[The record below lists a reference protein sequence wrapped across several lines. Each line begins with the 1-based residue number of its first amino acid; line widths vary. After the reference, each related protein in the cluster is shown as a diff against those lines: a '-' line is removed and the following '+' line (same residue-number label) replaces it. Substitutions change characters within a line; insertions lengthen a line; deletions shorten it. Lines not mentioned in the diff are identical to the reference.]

1 MVITVV
7 ATGFDSDYYRQ
18 KRAEEVVLAE
28 RENYRDEQPV
38 TSAIETEPTGKEEK
52 AEPKSSW
59 DETDKLKDDE
69 DDLDVPPSLRAR
81 LRSKK

>member
-1 MVITVV
+1 M
-7 ATGFDSDYYRQ
+7 A
-18 KRAEEVVLAE
+18 
-28 RENYRDEQPV
+28 
-38 TSAIETEPTGKEEK
+38 SAIETELTGDEEK

-59 DETDKLKDDE
+59 DEADKFKDDE